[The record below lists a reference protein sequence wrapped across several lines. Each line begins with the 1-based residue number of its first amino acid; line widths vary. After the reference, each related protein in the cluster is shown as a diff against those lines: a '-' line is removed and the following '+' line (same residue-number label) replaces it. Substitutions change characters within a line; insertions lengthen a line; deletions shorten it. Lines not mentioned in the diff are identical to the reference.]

1 MNTASFPLTS
11 NPSPRVS
18 ELRRPHVGSS
28 GQARR
33 DAPLPVNRLWL
44 TRLFAAYS
52 ERLVRKHFHTVRLLG
67 APDLSAFAGRALV
80 IYANHPSWWDPL
92 IGLVAWRRM
101 FADRVPY
108 APIDAVAVEK
118 YAFFKKLGF
127 FGVER
132 NSVRGARNFLRIS
145 RELLRRPETLML
157 VTPQGRL
164 ADVREPELRFDAGL
178 GHLFRHAPGAVF
190 LPLAIEYTF
199 WEEKHPE
206 ALLGVGEPLIA
217 DASAT
222 APGAEE
228 GHRELVQRLAV
239 TSQRLAA
246 ASIHR
251 ETKAF
256 QTLIGGRAGTS
267 PMYDA
272 WRWLKARVRG
282 ETFNPAHGDK

>member
-11 NPSPRVS
+11 NLSPSVREV
-18 ELRRPHVGSS
+18 RRPRGGSS
-28 GQARR
+28 GPAWR
-33 DAPLPVNRLWL
+33 AAHLPVNRLWL

-92 IGLVAWRRM
+92 IGLVAWRRLL
-101 FADRVPY
+101 AGRVPY

-127 FGVER
+127 FGVEKD
-132 NSVRGARNFLRIS
+132 STRGARNFLRIS

-157 VTPQGRL
+157 VTPQGRFS
-164 ADVREPELRFDAGL
+164 DVREPELRFEAGL
-178 GHLFRHAPGAVF
+178 GHLFRHVPGAVF

-199 WEEKHPE
+199 WEEKLPE

-217 DASAT
+217 DGSA
-222 APGAEE
+222 AALSADEA
-228 GHRELVQRLAV
+228 HRELERRLELAA
-239 TSQRLAA
+239 QRLAA

-256 QTLIGGRAGTS
+256 QTLIGGRTGTS
-267 PMYDA
+267 PVYDA
-272 WRWLKARVRG
+272 WRWLKARLRG
-282 ETFNPAHGDK
+282 QTFNPAHGDK